1 MLLLALPAFAE
12 KLTLETIKK
21 EFIILNHKDGN
32 INFVNKKFHRKNVLL
47 FFFGKDCPHCNE
59 KVSSMKKL
67 SYNPDINI
75 IGIHA
80 QKDIGD
86 KALKAY
92 IKKVGY
98 RFDVLSFKSDIKL
111 INLLRDRG
119 VWTSGVPFFAFI
131 DPNGNVDPVTLPQV
145 YERLKTGT
153 SPLDK
158 KALMLLE
165 ASNPQMAT
173 SKPLAHH

>member
-1 MLLLALPAFAE
+1 MGKFLALCF
-12 KLTLETIKK
+12 LVTLSLHAQVQKMVLPTIKD
-21 EFIILNHKDGN
+21 EVIILKHEDGN
-32 INFVNKKFHRKNVLL
+32 INFINKKYHHKNVLL
-47 FFFGKDCPHCNE
+47 FFFGRDCPHCQKE
-59 KVSSMKKL
+59 IPAMKKL
-67 SYNPDINI
+67 SYNPNINI

-98 RFDVLSFKSDIKL
+98 RFDVLSFKNDIKL
-111 INLLRDRG
+111 INLLRKRG

-131 DPNGNVDPVTLPQV
+131 DPNGNVDPIKLSEVNK
-145 YERLKTGT
+145 RLQTGT

-158 KALMLLE
+158 KALLLLE
-165 ASNPQMAT
+165 N
-173 SKPLAHH
+173 